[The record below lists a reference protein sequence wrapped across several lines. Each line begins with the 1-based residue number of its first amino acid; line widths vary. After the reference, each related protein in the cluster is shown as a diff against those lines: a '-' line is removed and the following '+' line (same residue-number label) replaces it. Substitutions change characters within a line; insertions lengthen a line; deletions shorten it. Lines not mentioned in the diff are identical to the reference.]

1 MPEDKIGIDSGEFE
15 KEAFSA
21 IDDILPEE
29 PENKKDTEQT
39 EDFDPLTKLDKI
51 LLSLDWEISESTVK
65 EFLDAVEKLKQV
77 YPDEANYALLSMMSS
92 LVKFLSIARHLS
104 PPGTIK
110 LIEKVTDVFKE
121 INTSTLSLE
130 ERQLKVKQVYDD
142 FLPFKKKIGEAK
154 REKAEISPIS
164 DKDISP
170 ISDKEISDLKA
181 EVFAVRE
188 SFDQIQSKL
197 SQTMNV
203 FNAQNDILE
212 NLKVNSE
219 NFSSQL
225 AKIMEEIA
233 GIDAGMKE
241 IEKTVSPLSRALIAS
256 IDGQPI
262 AFPERCVAN
271 VYKISSSKAKEIKK
285 RDRITLGEIKSF
297 WNRLRAG
304 IKGSLSKLKEGEL
317 AELEVPVLKSPMGEF
332 FAMEECVYKALVL
345 LEEGEKYGLLPVDK
359 AFSRKAVSP
368 LSGRKGQREWVYKI
382 IEMPK
387 GGEVSLLDVAT
398 LFKGN

>member
-21 IDDILPEE
+21 IDDLLPEE
-29 PENKKDTEQT
+29 PENKKEVEQT

-65 EFLDAVEKLKQV
+65 EFLDTVEKLKQV

-110 LIEKVTDVFKE
+110 LIEKVADVFKE

-164 DKDISP
+164 DK
-170 ISDKEISDLKA
+170 EISDLKA
-181 EVFAVRE
+181 EVFAFRE

-197 SQTMNV
+197 SQIMNV
-203 FNAQNDILE
+203 FNAQNGILE
-212 NLKVNSE
+212 NLKVKSE

-233 GIDAGMKE
+233 GIDIGMKE
-241 IEKTVSPLSRALIAS
+241 IEKTVSPLSRVLIAS
-256 IDGQPI
+256 IDGQLI

-285 RDRITLGEIKSF
+285 RDRISLGEIKSF
-297 WNRLRAG
+297 WRRLRAG
-304 IKGSLSKLKEGEL
+304 IKGSLSKLKEKEL
-317 AELEVPVLKSPMGEF
+317 VELEVPVLKSPMGEF

-345 LEEGEKYGLLPVDK
+345 LEEGEKYGLLLLDK
-359 AFSRKAVSP
+359 AFSRKAISP
-368 LSGRKGQREWVYKI
+368 LSGRKGQKEWIYKI

-387 GGEVSLLDVAT
+387 GGEVPLLDVAI

>member
-21 IDDILPEE
+21 IDDLLPEE
-29 PENKKDTEQT
+29 PENKKEAEQT

-65 EFLDAVEKLKQV
+65 EFLDTVEKLKQV

-110 LIEKVTDVFKE
+110 LIEKVADVFKE

-142 FLPFKKKIGEAK
+142 FLPFKKKIGEVK
-154 REKAEISPIS
+154 REKAE
-164 DKDISP
+164 ISP

-181 EVFAVRE
+181 EVFAFRE

-197 SQTMNV
+197 SQIMNV
-203 FNAQNDILE
+203 FNAQNGILE
-212 NLKVNSE
+212 NLKVKSE

-233 GIDAGMKE
+233 GIDIGMKE
-241 IEKTVSPLSRALIAS
+241 IEKTVSPLSRVLIAS
-256 IDGQPI
+256 IDGQLI

-285 RDRITLGEIKSF
+285 RDRISLGEIKSF
-297 WNRLRAG
+297 WRRLRAG
-304 IKGSLSKLKEGEL
+304 IKGSLSKLKEKEL
-317 AELEVPVLKSPMGEF
+317 VELEVPVLKSPMGEF

-345 LEEGEKYGLLPVDK
+345 LEEGEKYGLLLLDK
-359 AFSRKAVSP
+359 AFSRKAISP
-368 LSGRKGQREWVYKI
+368 LSGRKGQKEWIYKI

-387 GGEVSLLDVAT
+387 GGEVPLLDVAI
-398 LFKGN
+398 LFEGN

>member
-21 IDDILPEE
+21 IDDLLPEE
-29 PENKKDTEQT
+29 PENKKEAEQT

-65 EFLDAVEKLKQV
+65 EFLDTVEKLKQV

-110 LIEKVTDVFKE
+110 LIEKVADVFKE

-164 DKDISP
+164 DK
-170 ISDKEISDLKA
+170 EISDLKA
-181 EVFAVRE
+181 EVFAFRE

-197 SQTMNV
+197 SQIMNV
-203 FNAQNDILE
+203 FNAQNGILE
-212 NLKVNSE
+212 NLKVKSE

-233 GIDAGMKE
+233 GIDIGMKE
-241 IEKTVSPLSRALIAS
+241 IEKTVSPLSRVLIAS
-256 IDGQPI
+256 IDGQLI

-285 RDRITLGEIKSF
+285 RDRISLGEIKSF
-297 WNRLRAG
+297 WRRLRAG
-304 IKGSLSKLKEGEL
+304 IKGSLSKLKEKEL
-317 AELEVPVLKSPMGEF
+317 VELEVPVLKSPMGEF

-345 LEEGEKYGLLPVDK
+345 LEEGEKYGLLLLDK
-359 AFSRKAVSP
+359 AFSRKAISP
-368 LSGRKGQREWVYKI
+368 LSGRKGQKEWIYKI

-387 GGEVSLLDVAT
+387 GGEVPLLDVAI
-398 LFKGN
+398 LFEGN

>member
-21 IDDILPEE
+21 IDDLLPEE
-29 PENKKDTEQT
+29 PENKKEAEQT
-39 EDFDPLTKLDKI
+39 EEFDPLTKLDKI
-51 LLSLDWEISESTVK
+51 LLSLDWEISESTIK
-65 EFLDAVEKLKQV
+65 EFLDTVEKLKQV

-142 FLPFKKKIGEAK
+142 FLPFKKKIEGAK
-154 REKAEISPIS
+154 REKAE
-164 DKDISP
+164 ISP

-181 EVFAVRE
+181 EVFAFRE

-197 SQTMNV
+197 SQIMNV

-212 NLKVNSE
+212 NLKVKSE

-225 AKIMEEIA
+225 AKIMEEAA

-241 IEKTVSPLSRALIAS
+241 IEKTVSPLSRVLIAS

-285 RDRITLGEIKSF
+285 RDRISLGEIKSF
-297 WNRLRAG
+297 WRRLRAG

-345 LEEGEKYGLLPVDK
+345 LEEGEKYGLLLLDK
-359 AFSRKAVSP
+359 AFSRKAISP

-387 GGEVSLLDVAT
+387 GGEVPLLDVAA

>member
-21 IDDILPEE
+21 IDDLLPEE
-29 PENKKDTEQT
+29 PENKKEAEQT

-65 EFLDAVEKLKQV
+65 EFLDTVEKLKQV

-110 LIEKVTDVFKE
+110 LIEKVADVFKE

-164 DKDISP
+164 DK
-170 ISDKEISDLKA
+170 EISDLKA
-181 EVFAVRE
+181 EVFAFRE

-197 SQTMNV
+197 SQIMNV
-203 FNAQNDILE
+203 FNAQNGILE
-212 NLKVNSE
+212 NLKVKSE

-233 GIDAGMKE
+233 GIDIGMKE
-241 IEKTVSPLSRALIAS
+241 IEKTVSPLSRVLIAS
-256 IDGQPI
+256 IDGQLI

-285 RDRITLGEIKSF
+285 RDRISLGEIKSF
-297 WNRLRAG
+297 WRRLRAG
-304 IKGSLSKLKEGEL
+304 IKGSLSKLKEKEL
-317 AELEVPVLKSPMGEF
+317 VELEVPVLKSPMGEF

-345 LEEGEKYGLLPVDK
+345 LEEGEKYGLLLLDK
-359 AFSRKAVSP
+359 AFSRKAISP
-368 LSGRKGQREWVYKI
+368 LSGRKGQKEWIYKI

-387 GGEVSLLDVAT
+387 GGEVPLLDVAI

>member
-21 IDDILPEE
+21 IDDLLPEE
-29 PENKKDTEQT
+29 PENKKEAEQT

-65 EFLDAVEKLKQV
+65 EFLDTVEKLKQV

-121 INTSTLSLE
+121 INTSTFSLE

-164 DKDISP
+164 DKEISP

-181 EVFAVRE
+181 EVFAFRE

-197 SQTMNV
+197 SQIMNV
-203 FNAQNDILE
+203 FNAQNGILE
-212 NLKVNSE
+212 NLKVKSE

-233 GIDAGMKE
+233 GIDTGMKE
-241 IEKTVSPLSRALIAS
+241 IEKTVSPLSRVLIAS

-285 RDRITLGEIKSF
+285 RDRISLGEIKSF
-297 WNRLRAG
+297 WRRLRAG

-317 AELEVPVLKSPMGEF
+317 VELEVPVLKSPMGEF

-359 AFSRKAVSP
+359 AFSRKAFSP
-368 LSGRKGQREWVYKI
+368 LSGRKGQKEWIYKI

-387 GGEVSLLDVAT
+387 GGEVPLLDVAA

>member
-21 IDDILPEE
+21 IDDLLPEE
-29 PENKKDTEQT
+29 PENKKQAEQT

-65 EFLDAVEKLKQV
+65 EFLDTVEKLKQV

-110 LIEKVTDVFKE
+110 LIEKVADVFKE

-164 DKDISP
+164 DK
-170 ISDKEISDLKA
+170 EISDLKA
-181 EVFAVRE
+181 EVFAFRE

-197 SQTMNV
+197 SQIMNV
-203 FNAQNDILE
+203 FNAQNGILE
-212 NLKVNSE
+212 NLKVKSE

-233 GIDAGMKE
+233 GIDIGMKE
-241 IEKTVSPLSRALIAS
+241 IEKTVSPLSRVLIAS
-256 IDGQPI
+256 IDGQLI

-285 RDRITLGEIKSF
+285 RDRISLGEIKSF
-297 WNRLRAG
+297 WRRLRAG
-304 IKGSLSKLKEGEL
+304 IKGSLSKLKEKEL
-317 AELEVPVLKSPMGEF
+317 VELEVPVLKSPMGEF

-345 LEEGEKYGLLPVDK
+345 LEEGEKYGLLLLDK
-359 AFSRKAVSP
+359 AFSRKAISP
-368 LSGRKGQREWVYKI
+368 LSGRKGQKEWIYKI

-387 GGEVSLLDVAT
+387 GGEVPLLDVAI